1 MALSLLNYFVWQI
14 EVSQD
19 NGFQDDDDSPCL
31 LFKFLSYL
39 AFVAFLLSH
48 YKLSKTYQEALVP
61 FVSLKDAILVNFLR
75 DSDAPPL
82 TLTIQNVFIDLLGLS
97 RTFLVGLHYYR

>member
-1 MALSLLNYFVWQI
+1 MVFKTMTTPHVCIQI
-14 EVSQD
+14 PILP
-19 NGFQDDDDSPCL
+19 GFCCH
-31 LFKFLSYL
+31 F
-39 AFVAFLLSH
+39 SH

-61 FVSLKDAILVNFLR
+61 FVSVKDAILVNFLR

-97 RTFLVGLHYYR
+97 RAFLVGLHFYR